1 MSRLVLA
8 STALASALAA
18 APAAAAV
25 LVGDVVA
32 TRAAWSADDR
42 AIVTTATVRT
52 AAGDVTVEQLGGT
65 ADGYTMV
72 VFDDAPPLAVG
83 MRAEIAARPAGPGRW
98 FADGVVDRTQAG
110 RAPFVRT
117 TAARSGQPLAWA
129 KGCVQLGYAVEGTA
143 AVPGDQERA
152 VIEAVIAHWNQRI
165 GACAYQHLVSLGPID
180 REVSGRDF
188 VSVIKF
194 RDTTWCRP
202 AVDGKPMKCHSH
214 AAAGVTTAVYV
225 NEPGDPRDG
234 ELVDADIEL
243 NGVDFAIA
251 VDGQS
256 SGPAGCQADL
266 ANTLTHEV
274 GHVLGL
280 EHTCLTPA
288 DAPHLDGAG
297 QPVPLCTSTLTPA
310 QIDATMFPFQECGET
325 SKASLSDD
333 EVAALC
339 AIYPTADDPGV
350 CAAPDPLDDGCCST
364 GARPWPSPAIAVA
377 ALALR
382 RRRRRRATNSQG

>member
-1 MSRLVLA
+1 MSRPALA
-8 STALASALAA
+8 CTALALALALA
-18 APAAAAV
+18 TSPAAAAV

-32 TRAAWSADDR
+32 TRAAWSDDDR

-52 AAGDVTVEQLGGT
+52 ASGDVDVEQLGGT

-72 VFDDAPPLAVG
+72 VFDDEPPLAVG
-83 MRAEIAARPAGPGRW
+83 MRAEITARAAGPGRW
-98 FADGVVDRTQAG
+98 FADRVVDRTPIG
-110 RAPFVRT
+110 RGPYVRT
-117 TAARSGQPLAWA
+117 ITDRSGRPLAWA
-129 KGCVQLGYAVEGTA
+129 KGCVQLGYAVEGTTA
-143 AVPGDQERA
+143 IPGDRERE

-165 GACAYQHLVSLGPID
+165 GGCAYQHVVSLGPID

-243 NGVDFAIA
+243 NGVDFALA

-256 SGPAGCQADL
+256 DGPPGCQADL

-274 GHVLGL
+274 GHLLGL

-288 DAPHLDGAG
+288 DAPHVDGAG
-297 QPVPLCTSTLTPA
+297 QPVPLCTSPLTPA

-333 EVAALC
+333 EVAAMC

-350 CAAPDPLDDGCCST
+350 CAAPDPLDTGCCST
-364 GARPWPSPAIAVA
+364 SGRAWPSPLIALA

-382 RRRRRRATNSQG
+382 RRRR

>member
-1 MSRLVLA
+1 M
-8 STALASALAA
+8 
-18 APAAAAV
+18 
-25 LVGDVVA
+25 
-32 TRAAWSADDR
+32 
-42 AIVTTATVRT
+42 RT

-98 FADGVVDRTQAG
+98 FADGVVDRTPAG

-225 NEPGDPRDG
+225 NEPGYLRDG

-256 SGPAGCQADL
+256 SGPAGRQADL

-288 DAPHLDGAG
+288 DAPPTPRRRRPAGAAVHQHAHAG
-297 QPVPLCTSTLTPA
+297 GASTRRCSRSRSAARRRRPA
-310 QIDATMFPFQECGET
+310 CPTTRSPR
-325 SKASLSDD
+325 
-333 EVAALC
+333 C
-339 AIYPTADDPGV
+339 APSTRPPTIPA
-350 CAAPDPLDDGCCST
+350 CAPRPSARRRLLLT

>member
-1 MSRLVLA
+1 MPRSARAGNVVISASGRHQQITREALEIALLEELQHAVGPLPALKWSQLITEKRATFACTPGLTRPGNATPDPRLWL
-8 STALASALAA
+8 
-18 APAAAAV
+18 
-25 LVGDVVA
+25 
-32 TRAAWSADDR
+32 
-42 AIVTTATVRT
+42 
-52 AAGDVTVEQLGGT
+52 AGDYT
-65 ADGYTMV
+65 ASPSPAT
-72 VFDDAPPLAVG
+72 L
-83 MRAEIAARPAGPGRW
+83 EAAIQSG
-98 FADGVVDRTQAG
+98 
-110 RAPFVRT
+110 T

-143 AVPGDQERA
+143 AIPGDQERA

-165 GACAYQHLVSLGPID
+165 GGCAYQHLVSLGPID

-194 RDTTWCRP
+194 RDATWCRP

-234 ELVDADIEL
+234 ELVDADVEL

-266 ANTLTHEV
+266 ANTLTHEL

-288 DAPHLDGAG
+288 DAPHLDDDWLTLSTIHSAKGLEWSAVHVIHAADGNIPSDMALADKAG
-297 QPVPLCTSTLTPA
+297 LDPRSVTVRGNDGDWS
-310 QIDATMFPFQECGET
+310 
-325 SKASLSDD
+325 
-333 EVAALC
+333 AL
-339 AIYPTADDPGV
+339 
-350 CAAPDPLDDGCCST
+350 LDLLKLALGQGG
-364 GARPWPSPAIAVA
+364 GARRSFM
-377 ALALR
+377 
-382 RRRRRRATNSQG
+382 

>member
-1 MSRLVLA
+1 MSRFGC
-8 STALASALAA
+8 ALATLLVAT
-18 APAAAAV
+18 APATAAV

-32 TRAAWSADDR
+32 THAAWSADDR
-42 AIVTTATVRT
+42 AIVTAATVRT
-52 AAGDVTVEQLGGT
+52 PAGDVVVEQLGGT

-72 VFDDAPPLAVG
+72 VYDGDPLLAVG
-83 MRAEIAARPAGPGRW
+83 MRAEITARAAGPARW
-98 FADGVVDRTQAG
+98 FADRVIDRTPLG
-110 RAPFVRT
+110 RGPYVRT
-117 TAARSGQPLAWA
+117 TTSRSGLPLAWA
-129 KGCVQLGYAVEGTA
+129 KGCAQLGYAVEGTTA
-143 AVPGDQERA
+143 IPGDQERA

-165 GACAYQHLVSLGPID
+165 AGCAYQHVVSLGPID

-194 RDTTWCRP
+194 RETTWCRP

-243 NGVDFAIA
+243 NGVDFALA

-256 SGPAGCQADL
+256 DGPPGCQADL
-266 ANTLTHEV
+266 ANTLTHEL
-274 GHVLGL
+274 GHFLGL

-297 QPVPLCTSTLTPA
+297 QPVPLCTSPLTPA

-325 SKASLSDD
+325 SKATLSDD
-333 EVAALC
+333 EVAAMC

-350 CAAPDPLDDGCCST
+350 CGPPDPLDGGCCSA
-364 GARPWPSPAIAVA
+364 GGRPWPRAALGVA
-377 ALALR
+377 ALALVR
-382 RRRRRRATNSQG
+382 RRRRPAA